1 MRFIILII
9 SIVLILTPAKADEK
23 LNKVLSELQQ
33 IKKDLKTLEKAVYSQ
48 SFKSSGSKSQA
59 SGSLEGA
66 LTRQLVKITEIEEQM
81 QKLTAG
87 QEEVLFAFEQLN
99 ERVNK
104 TQKDNELRLSDL
116 ESGDVK
122 KVSKKTTP
130 KKFPGTDK
138 PQNLGTMVVQKDQNS
153 EQQKTNSINP
163 ASVVKIEQAEE
174 KEILPN
180 KSPEEQYKFATSLIK
195 VGDYDQAE
203 LALKEFVKKNSN
215 HKLAGNAQ
223 YWYAE
228 TFYIRQLYHDAAAA
242 YLDGYQKYPQSSKGP
257 QNLLKLGITLSEL
270 GEKDQGCQMLDGI
283 KKQYPKAGE
292 SVIQKARYEKK
303 KFKCPT
309 VG

>member
-1 MRFIILII
+1 MF
-9 SIVLILTPAKADEK
+9 SPAQANEK
-23 LNKVLSELQQ
+23 LNQVLDELKQ

-48 SFKSSGSKSQA
+48 SFKGSGGKQV

-66 LTRQLVKITEIEEQM
+66 LTRQLVKITELEEQI
-81 QKLTAG
+81 QKLTASH
-87 QEEVLFAFEQLN
+87 EEVMFSFEQLN
-99 ERVNK
+99 ERINK
-104 TQKDNELRLSDL
+104 TQRDNELRISDL
-116 ESGDVK
+116 ETGDVK
-122 KVSKKTTP
+122 KVSKKQP

-138 PQNLGTMVVQKDQNS
+138 PKDLGKMVVQK
-153 EQQKTNSINP
+153 EPQQKTNSVNP
-163 ASVVKIEQAEE
+163 AGVVKIEDAEV

-180 KSPEEQYKFATSLIK
+180 KSPEEQYKFATGLIK

-203 LALKEFVKKNSN
+203 LALREFVKKNPN

-257 QNLLKLGITLSEL
+257 QNLLKLGVTLSEL

-283 KKQYPKAGE
+283 KKQYPKAKQ
-292 SVIQKARYEKK
+292 SVIQKAKYEKK
-303 KFKCPT
+303 KYKCPT

>member
-1 MRFIILII
+1 MKFKILL
-9 SIVLILTPAKADEK
+9 IVFALVFTSASADEK
-23 LNKVLSELQQ
+23 LNKVLQELQQ

-48 SFKSSGSKSQA
+48 SFKGKKNTQA

-66 LTRQLVKITEIEEQM
+66 LTRQLVKITELEEQM
-81 QKLTAG
+81 QKLTASH
-87 QEEVLFAFEQLN
+87 EEVLFSFEQLN
-99 ERVNK
+99 ERMNK

-122 KVSKKTTP
+122 KISKKTKP

-138 PQNLGTMVVQKDQNS
+138 PKNLGTMVTKK
-153 EQQKTNSINP
+153 ETQQQTSSVNP
-163 ASVVKIEQAEE
+163 ASVVKIAEPE
-174 KEILPN
+174 AKEILPK

-203 LALKEFVKKNSN
+203 LALKEFVKKNPK

-257 QNLLKLGITLSEL
+257 QNLLKLGVTLSEL

-283 KKQYPKAGE
+283 KKQYPKAKQ
-292 SVIQKARYEKK
+292 SVIQKAKYEKK
-303 KFKCPT
+303 KYKCPS

>member
-1 MRFIILII
+1 MRFIIFIFTFLLIF
-9 SIVLILTPAKADEK
+9 STARADEK
-23 LNKVLSELQQ
+23 LNQVLKELQQ
-33 IKKDLKTLEKAVYSQ
+33 IKKDMQTLEKAVYSQ
-48 SFKSSGSKSQA
+48 SFKGSGKTQA

-66 LTRQLVKITEIEEQM
+66 LTRQLVKITELEEQM
-81 QKLTAG
+81 QKLTASH
-87 QEEVLFAFEQLN
+87 EEVMFSFEQLN
-99 ERVNK
+99 ERLNK

-116 ESGDVK
+116 ETGDVK
-122 KVSKKTTP
+122 QVTKKTKP
-130 KKFPGTDK
+130 KQFPGTDK
-138 PQNLGTMVVQKDQNS
+138 PQNLGKMVVQKEP
-153 EQQKTNSINP
+153 EQQQTSSVNP
-163 ASVVKIEQAEE
+163 KGVVKIEEPE
-174 KEILPN
+174 VKEILPK

-203 LALKEFVKKNSN
+203 LALREFVKKNSK

-257 QNLLKLGITLSEL
+257 QNLLKLGVTLSEL

-283 KKQYPKAGE
+283 KKQYPKAKQ
-292 SVIQKARYEKK
+292 SVIQKAKYEKK
-303 KFKCPT
+303 KYKCPS

>member
-1 MRFIILII
+1 MRFGIFIFILLSFL
-9 SIVLILTPAKADEK
+9 SIAEADDRI
-23 LNKVLSELQQ
+23 NKVLKELKQ

-48 SFKSSGSKSQA
+48 SFKSSGNKI

-66 LTRQLVKITEIEEQM
+66 LTRQLVKITELEEQM
-81 QKLTAG
+81 QKVTASN
-87 QEEVLFAFEQLN
+87 EEVLFSFEQLN

-104 TQKDNELRLSDL
+104 SQKDNELRLSDL
-116 ESGDVK
+116 ESGSTKIIAK
-122 KVSKKTTP
+122 KSKP

-138 PQNLGTMVVQKDQNS
+138 PKNLGTIVEKK
-153 EQQKTNSINP
+153 EAGQQQTVSINP
-163 ASVVKIEQAEE
+163 ANVVKIEQAEV
-174 KEILPN
+174 KDILPN

-195 VGDYDQAE
+195 VGDYSQAE
-203 LALKEFVKKNSN
+203 LALKEFISKNAN

-242 YLDGYQKYPQSSKGP
+242 YLDGYQKYPKSSKGP
-257 QNLLKLGITLSEL
+257 QNLLKLGVTLSEL

-283 KKQYPKAGE
+283 KKQYPKAKQ
-292 SVIQKARYEKK
+292 SVIQKAKYEKK
-303 KFKCPT
+303 KYKCPT

>member
-1 MRFIILII
+1 MKFKSLLLLTILIF
-9 SIVLILTPAKADEK
+9 SSANADEK
-23 LNKVLSELQQ
+23 VNKVLEELQQ

-48 SFKSSGSKSQA
+48 SFKGSGKKQV

-66 LTRQLVKITEIEEQM
+66 LTRQLVKITELEEQM
-81 QKLTAG
+81 QKLTASH
-87 QEEVLFAFEQLN
+87 EEAMFSFEQLN
-99 ERVNK
+99 ERLNK
-104 TQKDNELRLSDL
+104 TQRDNELRLSDL
-116 ESGDVK
+116 EVGNFK
-122 KVSKKTTP
+122 KISKKNKT

-138 PQNLGTMVVQKDQNS
+138 PQNLGTMVTQKET
-153 EQQKTNSINP
+153 EQQTSSVNP
-163 ASVVKIEQAEE
+163 ASVVKIEEAET
-174 KEILPN
+174 KEILPK

-203 LALKEFVKKNSN
+203 LALKEFVKKNPK

-242 YLDGYQKYPQSSKGP
+242 YLDGYQKYPRSLKGP
-257 QNLLKLGITLSEL
+257 QNLLKLGVTLSEL

-283 KKQYPKAGE
+283 KKQYPKAKQ
-292 SVIQKARYEKK
+292 SVIQKAKYEKK
-303 KFKCPT
+303 KYKCPS

>member
-1 MRFIILII
+1 MKFKFFLI
-9 SIVLILTPAKADEK
+9 VFTLLLTSASADEK
-23 LNKVLSELQQ
+23 LNKVLQELQQ

-48 SFKSSGSKSQA
+48 SFKGKKNTQV

-66 LTRQLVKITEIEEQM
+66 LTRQLVKITELEEQM
-81 QKLTAG
+81 QKLTASH
-87 QEEVLFAFEQLN
+87 EEVLFSFEQLN
-99 ERVNK
+99 ERLNK

-122 KVSKKTTP
+122 KISKKTKP

-138 PQNLGTMVVQKDQNS
+138 PKNLGTIVTKK
-153 EQQKTNSINP
+153 ETQQTKSINP
-163 ASVVKIEQAEE
+163 ASVVKIEQPKA
-174 KEILPN
+174 KEILPK

-203 LALKEFVKKNSN
+203 LALKEFVKKNPN

-257 QNLLKLGITLSEL
+257 QNLLKLGVTLSEL

-283 KKQYPKAGE
+283 KKQYPKAKQ
-292 SVIQKARYEKK
+292 SVIQKAKYEKK
-303 KFKCPT
+303 KYKCPS